1 MKISNRFVSIAIVV
15 AILMGVLTGCGSSTP
30 TDATNTPGVSANP
43 APQTVTEAPSNNATD
58 PDQGAVESVTPT
70 VEPKQTDAPDQPTA
84 SVDPSL
90 ESNPPAETTEVP
102 AETQN
107 PSANPGTELNTP
119 NPPATAEPEP
129 LNEVQQN
136 SIAMLNYLTVLT
148 QEISSSKGSRLF
160 LEQAYSS
167 LINNTYPN
175 AVDVWTQAELD
186 DLLDTLEAFRM
197 VSVKRERLQLIYEH
211 NKAQALRSAI
221 PNPISILSNVS
232 SRGLLKTA
240 VSLIFMAVDS
250 VSSYNAYND
259 QNDMQYLKDG
269 WDLDDAEASEL
280 SIMRRNSFSYMINMV
295 RDYSLPGDLALN
307 ENAVSDFVAW
317 KNKTNVVSRIS
328 ILEANEKTY
337 AAMGTYWLTLSKSYY
352 ENGDFAKC
360 LSAMDQ
366 FESMSSRIFRK
377 DYEYA
382 ETLPYAILAAQEL
395 YSGTQYETLAKRY
408 CEAILNNTDA
418 TDWASHYFVALIYMD
433 LYTATSKDQYIDEAY
448 RIALEN
454 VTYLVDEQKAL
465 NTTWLNPVQE
475 ATAGKNASKQ
485 EKEDIKQYNKL
496 LNEERKTAL
505 PPINEPLYLNCDLLF
520 ALAEKKGIST
530 AEKSKIDTILH
541 ENGES
546 LFLVAPLD
554 NSFRY
559 TSSNSYPSASSME
572 TAFNGKE
579 LTIPAYAVSA
589 GAKIVVTIKD
599 STQNVTIQDWVLDKV
614 TRPKNGSELDYTA
627 TYKSES
633 IKSIK
638 YIDGTI
644 IKISI
649 YPREDKS
656 DLVLTI
662 EYKAKE
668 TGWVASWNPIKT
680 IEYERVS

>member
-1 MKISNRFVSIAIVV
+1 MKSFNRFISISIVV
-15 AILMGVLTGCGSSTP
+15 AILIGVLASCESSVPADT
-30 TDATNTPGVSANP
+30 ANTQGDSAQSTVSAESSKETSATECRTFISDGMSEIPAENQKLIENP
-43 APQTVTEAPSNNATD
+43 DSDSNNLHS
-58 PDQGAVESVTPT
+58 QM
-70 VEPKQTDAPDQPTA
+70 
-84 SVDPSL
+84 
-90 ESNPPAETTEVP
+90 
-102 AETQN
+102 
-107 PSANPGTELNTP
+107 
-119 NPPATAEPEP
+119 TAEPGS
-129 LNEVQQN
+129 LDDVQRN

-160 LEQAYSS
+160 LEQTYSS

-186 DLLDTLEAFRM
+186 ELLDTLEAFRM

-221 PNPISILSNVS
+221 PNPITILSNVS
-232 SRGLLKTA
+232 SRSFLQTA

-269 WDLDDAEASEL
+269 WELDDEEASEL
-280 SIMRRNSFSYMINMV
+280 SDMRRSSFSYMIDMV
-295 RDYSLPGDLALN
+295 RDNSLPGDLALN

-317 KNKTNVVSRIS
+317 KNKSNVVSRIS

-337 AAMGTYWLTLSKSYY
+337 AAMGSYWLTLSKSYY
-352 ENGDFAKC
+352 ENGDYTKC
-360 LSAMDQ
+360 LSAMDR
-366 FESMSSRIFRK
+366 FESMTSRIFRK

-395 YSGTQYETLAKRY
+395 YSGAEYETLVKRY
-408 CEAILNNTDA
+408 CETILSNTDA

-433 LYTATSKDQYIDEAY
+433 LYAATNNNQYLDESY

-454 VTYLVDEQKAL
+454 VTYLVDEQKKL
-465 NTTWLNPVQE
+465 NATWLNPVQE
-475 ATAGKNASKQ
+475 ATAGKKASKQ

-520 ALAEKKGIST
+520 SLAEKEDIST
-530 AEKSKIDTILH
+530 AEKAKIDAILH
-541 ENGES
+541 ENGENI
-546 LFLVAPLD
+546 FLVAPLD

-559 TSSNSYPSASSME
+559 ASGTSYPDVSSME
-572 TAFNGKE
+572 TEFNGKT
-579 LTIPAYAVSA
+579 LTIPAYAVST

-614 TRPKNGSELDYTA
+614 TRPKNGGELDFTA

-633 IKSIK
+633 IKN
-638 YIDGTI
+638 
-644 IKISI
+644 IKINDGAIIRIKI

-656 DLVLTI
+656 DLVLSI
-662 EYKAKE
+662 AYKAKE
-668 TGWVASWNPIKT
+668 TGWVTAWDPIKA
-680 IEYERVS
+680 IEYERVL